1 MFDQAARFAGDAIP
15 AYYDSGLGPFLF
27 ADYAA
32 DLARR
37 AAAARPDRVLEIA
50 AGTCAALS

>member
-15 AYYDSGLGPFLF
+15 AHYDSGLGPHLF
-27 ADYAA
+27 TDYAA

-37 AAAARPDRVLEIA
+37 GRA
-50 AGTCAALS
+50 C

>member
-27 ADYAA
+27 DGV
-32 DLARR
+32 D
-37 AAAARPDRVLEIA
+37 
-50 AGTCAALS
+50 